1 MTDVEF
7 GPHWSASFARGSER
21 DLRAWLD
28 FALTTAA
35 AADAI
40 ALRWFRRDVEIA
52 TKPDRTYVTAADRE
66 IERLVRTRLADRFP
80 AHGIVGEEYG
90 TEAGAGEFRWII
102 DPIDGTANFVRGVRV
117 FATLLALERD
127 GELQAAVVSAP
138 AMGERWFAARGLG
151 AWGEDGPPGRGTRRR
166 LAVSRIAS
174 LADSQVV
181 YGAATDVQR
190 SGRAPGFGALLDDV
204 WRDRGFGD
212 YWGYCLVA
220 EGAAEA
226 MVEADLKIW
235 DLAAPALL
243 VEEAGGRITDL
254 DGVRRIDGG
263 TVLATNGLLHD
274 EVLER
279 LARTR

>member
-1 MTDVEF
+1 MTDASF
-7 GPHWSASFARGSER
+7 GPEWSATLARGSER
-21 DLRAWLD
+21 ELREWLD
-28 FALTTAA
+28 FALDTAA
-35 AADAI
+35 AADEI
-40 ALRWFRRDVEIA
+40 ALRWFRRDVEVT
-52 TKPDRTYVTAADRE
+52 TKPDRTFVTAADRE
-66 IERLVRTRLADRFP
+66 IERLVRERLADRFP

-90 TEAGAGEFRWII
+90 TDAGAGEFRWIV
-102 DPIDGTANFVRGVRV
+102 DPIDGTANFVRGIRL
-117 FATLLALERD
+117 FALLMAVERD

-151 AWGEDGPPGRGTRRR
+151 AWGEGGPPGHGTRRR
-166 LAVSRIAS
+166 LAVSGVRS
-174 LADSQVV
+174 LADAQVV

-212 YWGYCLVA
+212 FWGYCLVA

-226 MVEADLKIW
+226 MIEADLKIW

-254 DGVRRIDGG
+254 DGARRIDAG

-274 EVLER
+274 EVRRR
-279 LARTR
+279 LVG